1 MLFIYRFAGAK
12 TGPTMDVH
20 DQIRRMRRPHVMVEM
35 TIEVSEA
42 TAFWLLWIAE
52 MHGDKPQAVAARILD
67 DVVAEDELAHSNEI
81 LQ

>member
-1 MLFIYRFAGAK
+1 
-12 TGPTMDVH
+12 MDVH

-52 MHGDKPQAVAARILD
+52 MHGDKPQTVAARILD
-67 DVVAEDELAHSNEI
+67 DVVREDELAHIDET

>member
-1 MLFIYRFAGAK
+1 
-12 TGPTMDVH
+12 MDVH
-20 DQIRRMRRPHVMVEM
+20 DAIRGLRRPHVLVEM

-67 DVVAEDELAHSNEI
+67 DVVREDELAHIDET